1 MYGHSIPH
9 VDKMIEEPGGQ
20 TLAYFQVLQAV
31 RHSADLRTALLE
43 YAHLRESDSRISEL
57 YRTAGYSPDHQ
68 TFEHTPQ
75 RDSAMRLLMEKDED
89 WPAEES
95 WDVHRGIKE
104 EMNRMCEEAGLF
116 DLENA
121 SSEFMDYT
129 EDVQAVPMAQ
139 FWRDDHITS
148 PQMFRPKSENATP
161 RSSRGLKPLSRRVK
175 EVVQERVTSTYKDVA
190 DGLIRELDHMD
201 KANKEKE
208 AKNIHRRVYDALNV
222 LVAAGV
228 MGKRGKYVVWRGAEL
243 CYQPPTESQ
252 EQYQLS
258 VQEKRRQLR
267 ELVEQY
273 SSLKALVFRNEQKPG
288 KDRIH
293 LPALLVT
300 TSGKAHAS
308 LFFGSQ
314 QTQLCITAAGPIN
327 QHDLLACLPHL
338 RLSKSD
344 WTPDEDLKRALAGP
358 R

>member
-1 MYGHSIPH
+1 MVIQLPT

-31 RHSADLRTALLE
+31 QHSADLRTALLE
-43 YAHLRESDSRISEL
+43 YAHLRHSDSRISEL
-57 YRTAGYSPDHQ
+57 YRTAGYSPGRQ

-89 WPAEES
+89 WSGEEP
-95 WDVHRGIKE
+95 WDVHRGLRE
-104 EMNRMCEEAGLF
+104 EMNRTCVEAGLF
-116 DLENA
+116 ELENV

-129 EDVQAVPMAQ
+129 EDVQAVPMAP
-139 FWRDDHITS
+139 FWRDDQFTS
-148 PQMFRPKSENATP
+148 PQMYRPRSENATP
-161 RSSRGLKPLSRRVK
+161 RSSRGLKRLSRRVK
-175 EVVQERVTSTYKDVA
+175 EVVQERATSTYKDVA
-190 DGLIRELDHMD
+190 DDLIRELDHMEI
-201 KANKEKE
+201 ANKEKE

-222 LVAAGV
+222 LIAAGV
-228 MGKRGKYVVWRGAEL
+228 MGKRGKHVIWRGAEL

-252 EQYQLS
+252 EMIQHS
-258 VQEKRRQLR
+258 VHEKRRQLQ

-273 SSLKALVFRNEQKPG
+273 SSLKALIFRNEQKSG

-300 TSGKAHAS
+300 TRGKAYAS
-308 LFFGSQ
+308 LSFASQ
-314 QTQLCITAAGPIN
+314 KTQLCISAPGPIS